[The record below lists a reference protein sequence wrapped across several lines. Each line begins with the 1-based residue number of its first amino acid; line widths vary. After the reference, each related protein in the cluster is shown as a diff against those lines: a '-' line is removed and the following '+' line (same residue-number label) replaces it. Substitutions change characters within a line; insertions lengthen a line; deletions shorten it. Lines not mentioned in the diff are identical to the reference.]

1 MAKKQRLVMR
11 TVILLVLAA
20 ALVYALYA
28 NLTKADQDKVEMN
41 SEAPNFVLTDMNGT
55 KHKLSDYKGQGVVL
69 NFWGTW
75 CKPCEKE
82 MPYMDSQYEEFKD
95 KGVQILA
102 VNVGESNYSVE
113 QFVDKYALDFPV
125 LIDKKSEVQNAYKVD
140 PLPVTFL
147 INKEGKV
154 VDQMTGSL
162 TEAEIRG
169 FMNRIKP

>member
-1 MAKKQRLVMR
+1 MAKKQRLAMR
-11 TVILLVLAA
+11 TIILLILAA

-28 NLTKADQDKVEMN
+28 NLTKANQDKVEKN
-41 SEAPNFVLTDMNGT
+41 SEAPNFVLTDIDGT

-82 MPYMDSQYEEFKD
+82 MPYMNSQYKEFKD

-125 LIDKKSEVQNAYKVD
+125 LIDRKSEVQNAYKVD

-154 VDQMTGSL
+154 IDQMTGSL
-162 TEAEIRG
+162 TEAEIRS

>member
-1 MAKKQRLVMR
+1 MAKKQRLAMR
-11 TVILLVLAA
+11 AVILFILAA

-28 NLTKADQDKVEMN
+28 NLTRADIDKVKLN
-41 SEAPNFVLTDMNGT
+41 SEAPNFVLEDMNGN

-82 MPYMDSQYEEFKD
+82 MPYMDSQYAKFKD

-102 VNVGESNYSVE
+102 VNVGESSYAVE
-113 QFVDKYALDFPV
+113 HFADKYGLDFPIM
-125 LIDKKSEVQNAYKVD
+125 IDKKSEVQNAYRVD

-147 INKEGKV
+147 IDKEGKV
-154 VDQMTGSL
+154 IDQMTGSL
-162 TEAEIRG
+162 TEAEIEH